1 MTSKQPAQPDPLR
14 DDDFESVLPARKED
28 ELAAVRREA
37 AELRASNLR
46 LLAEMQNLRKRT
58 EREQGEIVRFAES
71 ELARELLPVLDNL
84 ERARATASA
93 AQDFGTLVDGV
104 RIAYEHFL
112 KVLQGCHIDVIAA
125 AGRTFDPSLHEAVRL
140 QPSNDLR
147 PSQVVVSSGPACS
160 TSSPASKR

>member
-84 ERARATASA
+84 ERARASASA
-93 AQDFGTLVDGV
+93 SQDCGTLVDGV
-104 RIAYEHFL
+104 RIAYEH
-112 KVLQGCHIDVIAA
+112 
-125 AGRTFDPSLHEAVRL
+125 
-140 QPSNDLR
+140 
-147 PSQVVVSSGPACS
+147 
-160 TSSPASKR
+160 TS